1 MPSSSRSIPPTALV
15 TLLLLLAF
23 AGSAHAPTVSA
34 ASCDRQSSSVRVSLD
49 QSEYPYTTDHT
60 EDAIRADHP
69 SLLHIDRDG
78 ADENRE
84 ESLDGIPTKSGH
96 DRDEYPPAVSEEG
109 GAGASVRHVPSG
121 NNRGAGAVMGNALE
135 DWCEGQP
142 FRLILVP

>member
-1 MPSSSRSIPPTALV
+1 MPSSSRSIPLTALV

-78 ADENRE
+78 ADENPKSPSTASRPSPATIATSTRRPCPKRAARE
-84 ESLDGIPTKSGH
+84 RRSAMSHPGTT
-96 DRDEYPPAVSEEG
+96 
-109 GAGASVRHVPSG
+109 AGRAR
-121 NNRGAGAVMGNALE
+121 
-135 DWCEGQP
+135 
-142 FRLILVP
+142 